1 MQVPTAQA
9 PTAQPRPGP
18 WPQRLFEGEGADA
31 PPVAPWF
38 MLGSRAWTQR
48 ARRGGDQVHTPP
60 AVGAN
65 GAIGTVGASAAA
77 LSGAPANHA
86 PPRVRL
92 VDVDCALVDLLGA
105 WLADA
110 GLCVLRP
117 TDAAPAG
124 DARIDLAIVEL
135 PFPRRGGVQCVQRVA
150 AQHGGVPIL
159 VLSSTFLPG
168 IDCHGPMA
176 RALGAC
182 CVLPNPVARE
192 ALIAAV
198 RRVLRRS
205 CRDGRDG
212 RAADHAD
219 GGAATAGV

>member
-1 MQVPTAQA
+1 MQVPTVQA

-18 WPQRLFEGEGADA
+18 WPRRLFEGDGGDA

-38 MLGSRAWTQR
+38 MLGSRAWAQR
-48 ARRGGDQVHTPP
+48 ARRGGDQAPTPP
-60 AVGAN
+60 AI
-65 GAIGTVGASAAA
+65 GAIGASAAV
-77 LSGAPANHA
+77 LSAAPANPA
-86 PPRVRL
+86 PARVRL

-117 TDAAPAG
+117 ADAAPAG

-150 AQHGGVPIL
+150 AQHAGVPIL

-205 CRDGRDG
+205 CRDGR
-212 RAADHAD
+212 AADHAD